1 MVASLLSFWL
11 FVLASLPVGWAAPAN
26 PFRVEARPLTVAP
39 GGQGTLT
46 VVLAVP
52 ERHHV
57 YRDMLDVRVLD
68 AAGLTLR
75 APSYPP
81 GVSRPDPA
89 NPSQMRESYEDD
101 VWVELPVRVP
111 ASTKAGSH
119 PVRLQVRYQGCNAST
134 CYFPQEET
142 LDAQVVVGA
151 SRPGASRILPI
162 VGEARAETPP
172 AEEVAVRLL
181 SGAGPSPGTV
191 AVRFDL
197 QGDWHVNRAF
207 VAFGLPASAGGWTLG
222 TVDLPA
228 GEKSGSPADGTE
240 REDYTHDLDIVVPLA
255 ATGDAR
261 EVDLEVSYQAC
272 KGATLC
278 RMPTTETLRVSL
290 DAPALPAL
298 GAPPKAEPAAAASV
312 EPPAPPP
319 PADDAFV
326 KARGSGM
333 LALVALCFVAGLG
346 VSLTPCVLPMV
357 PITMGILGARSAGS
371 RLRAL
376 SLSGAYVL
384 GLALVYTAL
393 GVFAGVTGA
402 LFGSWLQSAWVVGSI
417 AAFFFA
423 MGLSMFGVFDVAV
436 PGALQA
442 RLGSH
447 GGGGSLGGALILGMV
462 GAVLA
467 GPCSGPVVASVLALI
482 GQGGEVGLGAGLM
495 FAFSLGMGMIF
506 LVTGAASGWMPS
518 RGAWMDTVKKAFGV
532 VMWLGAIYYVAPQ
545 LPVVVTALATAFVLL
560 WTAVF
565 AWPDPDDGE
574 GFVLRRG
581 RILVSVV
588 AGLVGAY
595 LLLGVLLTRG
605 FVLAPV
611 GLAPSGAASTVPTVT
626 WMSDEAAARAR
637 AQAEGKP
644 LLIDFTAEWCAACH
658 ELDRYTFSD
667 PAVAAAIREGF
678 VAVRVDCTD
687 RADAAVTAIQQR
699 YGVLGL
705 PTVVVARPDGTRVD
719 ATIGFVEAAPF
730 LARIRSAATRA
741 VGG

>member
-1 MVASLLSFWL
+1 MLASLLSAWFC
-11 FVLASLPVGWAAPAN
+11 VLVSLPVGLAAPAN
-26 PFRVEARPLTVAP
+26 PFRVEARPLTLAP
-39 GGQGTLT
+39 GADGALT

-57 YRDMLDVRVLD
+57 YRDMLDVRVID
-68 AAGLTLR
+68 AAGLVART
-75 APSYPP
+75 PSYPP
-81 GVSRPDPA
+81 GLPTPDPA
-89 NPSQMRESYEDD
+89 NPGQLRESYEDD
-101 VWVELPVRVP
+101 VWVDVPVHVP
-111 ASTKAGSH
+111 ATMKAGNRT
-119 PVRLQVRYQGCNAST
+119 VRLRVRYQGCNQTT

-142 LDAQVVVGA
+142 LDAAVVVAKAGTGA
-151 SRPGASRILPI
+151 TRVLPM
-162 VGEARAETPP
+162 VGVARAEEPP
-172 AEEVAVRLL
+172 AEEVAVRLA
-181 SGAGPSPGTV
+181 SGAGPTPGTV
-191 AVRFDL
+191 AVRLDL

-207 VAFGLPASAGGWTLG
+207 VSVALPEGTRGWTLG
-222 TVDLPA
+222 PVTLPA
-228 GEKSGSPADGTE
+228 GEKSGSAADGTE
-240 REDYTHDLDIVVPLA
+240 REDYVHDVDVVVPLTT
-255 ATGDAR
+255 TGDAR
-261 EVDLEVSYQAC
+261 EVDLEVGYQAC
-272 KGATLC
+272 KGASLC
-278 RMPTTETLRVSL
+278 RMPTTETVHVSL
-290 DAPALPAL
+290 DAPALPVLVAA
-298 GAPPKAEPAAAASV
+298 APPVVAVAAAPVAS
-312 EPPAPPP
+312 EPPSE
-319 PADDAFV
+319 DAFA
-326 KARGSGM
+326 KARGSGL

-376 SLSGAYVL
+376 ALSGAYVL
-384 GLALVYTAL
+384 GLALVYSAL

-402 LFGSWLQSAWVVGSI
+402 LFGSWLQSVWVVGSI
-417 AAFFFA
+417 SAFFFA

-442 RLGSH
+442 RLGNH
-447 GGGGSLGGALILGMV
+447 GGGGSLGGALVLGMV

-532 VMWLGAIYYVAPQ
+532 VMWLGAIYYVSPH

-565 AWPDPDDGE
+565 AWPDADDGE
-574 GFVLRRG
+574 GFVMRRG
-581 RILVSVV
+581 RVLIAVI
-588 AGLVGAY
+588 AGLTGSY
-595 LLLGVLLTRG
+595 LVLGVLLSRG
-605 FVLAPV
+605 FVLPPV
-611 GLAPSGAASTVPTVT
+611 SLGVGAASQASPTVT

-658 ELDRYTFSD
+658 ELERYTFSD
-667 PAVAAAIREGF
+667 PTVAAAIRDGF
-678 VAVRVDCTD
+678 VAVRIDCTD
-687 RADAAVTAIQQR
+687 RADATVTALQQR

-719 ATIGFVEAAPF
+719 ATVGFEEAAPF
-730 LARIRSAATRA
+730 LARIRAAAARA